1 MEILIIGG
9 AVVALMV
16 YASTKIKR
24 RAAEAFEE
32 ETIDTEDYTL
42 VKPEGFLAPVEPKDY
57 LAFYAYSREFGEE
70 EKAEKMRQGTIK
82 LKVLAGRSLTEI
94 AKDVRKSFDAVL
106 SEEKPDAGTVVLR
119 GARGENEVETLYYH
133 KIVARGE
140 KVFDLEAAILN
151 DYREKYE
158 EKAEKLF
165 ESFRVK

>member
-9 AVVALMV
+9 AIVALMI

-42 VKPEGFLAPVEPKDY
+42 VKPENFLAPVEPEGY
-57 LAFYAYSREFGEE
+57 LAFYAYSKEFGEE
-70 EKAEKMRQGTIK
+70 DKAEKLRQSLIK

-94 AKDVRKSFDAVL
+94 ARDVKKSFDAAPA
-106 SEEKPDAGTVVLR
+106 EEKPDANTIVLR
-119 GARGENEVETLYYH
+119 GAKTEKEVETLYYH
-133 KIVARGE
+133 KIVAAGE
-140 KVFDLEAAILN
+140 RIFDLEMTVLT

-158 EKAEKLF
+158 EKAEKLLA
-165 ESFRVK
+165 SFRVK